1 MKEFKVKTNTHIVI
15 KREDVLT
22 LITSDEAVQLANI
35 MQKIEDERFKLGK
48 EIRQAYYVVNH
59 KEPYSQKVFEVIKE
73 GELEKE
79 ESLFDKDPRFC
90 KVCECTQ
97 DHACAGGCYWVTDDL
112 CSACVY
118 GIFSCEAIVT
128 PENSIEPIDGT
139 SDYLADEIT
148 SEEICEGYIAGHA
161 AALGLSSEAE
171 DTAVRPGD
179 KVRIYAVYQRGESI
193 KQIMYLL
200 EPKKE

>member
-1 MKEFKVKTNTHIVI
+1 MNKFIEKKDTHIVI
-15 KREDVLT
+15 KKEDAIT
-22 LITSDEAVQLANI
+22 LITADETVQLANI
-35 MQKIEDERFKLGK
+35 LEKIDNKRHENGK
-48 EIRQAYYVVNH
+48 KTNSYLVVNRD
-59 KEPYSQKVFEVIKE
+59 EPYAHLVFEAIKE

-90 KVCECTQ
+90 KVCGCTQ

-118 GIFSCEAIVT
+118 SLYTCEAIVIA
-128 PENSIEPIDGT
+128 EGVYEMIGAL
-139 SDYLADEIT
+139 DYLADEIT

-171 DTAVRPGD
+171 DTAVHPGD
-179 KVRIYAVYQRGESI
+179 KVRVYEVYQHEESV
-193 KQIMYLL
+193 KQIVYLL
-200 EPKKE
+200 EPQKE